1 MEHTFGNFEF
11 MQGFHPY
18 SKEVHSQL
26 PRGTAASSYPATSNY
41 LNSGEEP
48 VDLADFLAISSSNS
62 INVKQE
68 LYQSPTPTYTDSSLQ
83 YTQPS
88 FGISSGISP
97 RQVILAG
104 RMDQMNLA
112 QGVETVVEQV
122 YVSEGQQQEGGS
134 TPGKM
139 PRARPSQVMVG
150 KKLIDKSSDE
160 YRRRRERNNVAVRR
174 SRDKTRHKREE
185 TERRVVELEEEN
197 KKLREK
203 LTLLNKEINVLKS
216 LFSSVGVP
224 PSSNTSATTTTT
236 TATEL

>member
-11 MQGFHPY
+11 MQGFVHPY
-18 SKEVHSQL
+18 STKEVHGQL
-26 PRGTAASSYPATSNY
+26 PRSTAASSYPATSTY

-48 VDLADFLAISSSNS
+48 IDLADFLAISSGNS

-68 LYQSPTPTYTDSSLQ
+68 LYQSPPPTFTSNSLPYSQ
-83 YTQPS
+83 QS
-88 FGISSGISP
+88 FGASP

-104 RMDQMNLA
+104 RMDQISLA

-122 YVSEGQQQEGGS
+122 YASEPQQQEGGS
-134 TPGKM
+134 APGKM
-139 PRARPSQVMVG
+139 PRTRPSQVVVG
-150 KKLIDKSSDE
+150 KKLIDKNSEE

-185 TERRVVELEEEN
+185 TEKRVVELEEEN

-224 PSSNTSATTTTT
+224 TSSSSTTTTT
-236 TATEL
+236 EL

>member
-1 MEHTFGNFEF
+1 MEHTFDNFEF
-11 MQGFHPY
+11 MQGFVHPY
-18 SKEVHSQL
+18 STKEGHGQL
-26 PRGTAASSYPATSNY
+26 PRATTASSFPANNTY

-48 VDLADFLAISSSNS
+48 IDLAEFLAISSGNS
-62 INVKQE
+62 VSVKQE
-68 LYQSPTPTYTDSSLQ
+68 LYQSPPPTLTDNSLQ
-83 YTQPS
+83 YNRHN
-88 FGISSGISP
+88 FCVSP
-97 RQVILAG
+97 GQVILTP

-122 YVSEGQQQEGGS
+122 YVTEQQQQQESGS
-134 TPGKM
+134 APGKM
-139 PRARPSQVMVG
+139 PRVRPSQVMVG
-150 KKLIDKSSDE
+150 KKLIDKNSEE

-185 TERRVVELEEEN
+185 TERRVIELEEEN

-224 PSSNTSATTTTT
+224 TSSSSSS
-236 TATEL
+236 ATEL

>member
-18 SKEVHSQL
+18 PSKELHNQL
-26 PRGTAASSYPATSNY
+26 PRSTAASSYPAASNTY

-48 VDLADFLAISSSNS
+48 IDLADFLAISSGNS
-62 INVKQE
+62 INHSVKQE
-68 LYQSPTPTYTDSSLQ
+68 LYQSRPPTLTDNSLPYSQ
-83 YTQPS
+83 HQS
-88 FGISSGISP
+88 FGVSP
-97 RQVILAG
+97 RQVILTG
-104 RMDQMNLA
+104 RMDQISLA

-122 YVSEGQQQEGGS
+122 YVSEPQQQEGGS
-134 TPGKM
+134 APGKM

-150 KKLIDKSSDE
+150 KKFIDKNSDE
-160 YRRRRERNNVAVRR
+160 YKRRRERNNVAVRR

-185 TERRVVELEEEN
+185 TEKRVLDLEEEN
-197 KKLREK
+197 QKLREK

-224 PSSNTSATTTTT
+224 TSSSSSTTT
-236 TATEL
+236 

>member
-11 MQGFHPY
+11 MQGFGHPY
-18 SKEVHSQL
+18 STKDVHSQL
-26 PRGTAASSYPATSNY
+26 PRATTAASSFPASNTY

-48 VDLADFLAISSSNS
+48 IDLADFLAISSSNS
-62 INVKQE
+62 INIKQE
-68 LYQSPTPTYTDSSLQ
+68 LYQSPPPTLTDNNLQ
-83 YTQPS
+83 YNHQS
-88 FGISSGISP
+88 FGVSP
-97 RQVILAG
+97 RQVILTG
-104 RMDQMNLA
+104 RMDQINLA

-122 YVSEGQQQEGGS
+122 YVSEPQQQDGGS
-134 TPGKM
+134 APGKM
-139 PRARPSQVMVG
+139 PRSRPSQVMVG
-150 KKLIDKSSDE
+150 KKLIDKNSDE

-197 KKLREK
+197 QKLREK

-224 PSSNTSATTTTT
+224 SSSSTTT
-236 TATEL
+236 EL

>member
-1 MEHTFGNFEF
+1 MEHTFGINFEF

-18 SKEVHSQL
+18 STKEAPRSQL
-26 PRGTAASSYPATSNY
+26 PRATAASSYPAGNTY

-48 VDLADFLAISSSNS
+48 IDLADYLAISSGSS

-68 LYQSPTPTYTDSSLQ
+68 LYQSPTTLTNPSLPYSQ
-83 YTQPS
+83 HQS
-88 FGISSGISP
+88 FGVSP
-97 RQVILAG
+97 GQVILSG
-104 RMDQMNLA
+104 RMDQLNLA

-122 YVSEGQQQEGGS
+122 YVSESNQQEGS
-134 TPGKM
+134 APGKM

-150 KKLIDKSSDE
+150 KKLIDKNSDE

-197 KKLREK
+197 QKLREK

-224 PSSNTSATTTTT
+224 ASSSSATTTTT
-236 TATEL
+236 EL

>member
-11 MQGFHPY
+11 MQGFVHPY
-18 SKEVHSQL
+18 STKEVHDQL
-26 PRGTAASSYPATSNY
+26 PRATAASNFPASNTY

-48 VDLADFLAISSSNS
+48 IDLADFLAISSGNT

-68 LYQSPTPTYTDSSLQ
+68 LYQSHPPTLTDSSLQ
-83 YTQPS
+83 YNQHS
-88 FGISSGISP
+88 FGVSP
-97 RQVILAG
+97 RQVIMSGHG
-104 RMDQMNLA
+104 RMDQLNLA

-122 YVSEGQQQEGGS
+122 FVADSQQQEGGS
-134 TPGKM
+134 APGKM

-150 KKLIDKSSDE
+150 KKLIDKNSEE

-185 TERRVVELEEEN
+185 TEKRVVELEEEN

-203 LTLLNKEINVLKS
+203 LSLLNKEINVLKS

-224 PSSNTSATTTTT
+224 TSSNSTSS
-236 TATEL
+236 TEL

>member
-1 MEHTFGNFEF
+1 MEHTFANFEF
-11 MQGFHPY
+11 MQGFGHPY
-18 SKEVHSQL
+18 STKEVHSHQV
-26 PRGTAASSYPATSNY
+26 PRTTAASSYPATNTY

-48 VDLADFLAISSSNS
+48 IDLADFLAISSGNS

-68 LYQSPTPTYTDSSLQ
+68 LYRSPPPTLTADTSLQ
-83 YTQPS
+83 FSPQS
-88 FGISSGISP
+88 FGVNSRP
-97 RQVILAG
+97 VIFSG

-122 YVSEGQQQEGGS
+122 YVTDSQQQEGGS
-134 TPGKM
+134 APGKM
-139 PRARPSQVMVG
+139 PRTRPSQVMVG
-150 KKLIDKSSDE
+150 KKLIDKNSDE

-197 KKLREK
+197 QKLREK

-224 PSSNTSATTTTT
+224 TSSSSST
-236 TATEL
+236 TAEL

>member
-11 MQGFHPY
+11 MQGFAHPY
-18 SKEVHSQL
+18 SSKEVHGQL
-26 PRGTAASSYPATSNY
+26 PRATAASSYPATSTY

-48 VDLADFLAISSSNS
+48 VDLADFLAISSSSS

-68 LYQSPTPTYTDSSLQ
+68 LYRSPPPTYTDSSLQ
-83 YTQPS
+83 YTQPN
-88 FGISSGISP
+88 FGINP
-97 RQVILAG
+97 RQVILTG

-122 YVSEGQQQEGGS
+122 FVSEGQQEGGS
-134 TPGKM
+134 GPGKM
-139 PRARPSQVMVG
+139 PRARPSQVVVG
-150 KKLIDKSSDE
+150 KKLIDKNSDE

-185 TERRVVELEEEN
+185 TEKRVVELEEEN
-197 KKLREK
+197 QKLREK

-224 PSSNTSATTTTT
+224 ASSSSATSTTT

>member
-1 MEHTFGNFEF
+1 MEPTFSNFESSRF
-11 MQGFHPY
+11 ELMQGFHPY
-18 SKEVHSQL
+18 STKEAVHSQL
-26 PRGTAASSYPATSNY
+26 PRATAASSYPASSSY

-48 VDLADFLAISSSNS
+48 IDLADFLAISSGNS

-68 LYQSPTPTYTDSSLQ
+68 LYQSPAPTLPYSQ
-83 YTQPS
+83 HQS
-88 FGISSGISP
+88 FGVSP
-97 RQVILAG
+97 RQVVLTG

-122 YVSEGQQQEGGS
+122 YVSEPQQQEGGS
-134 TPGKM
+134 APGKM

-150 KKLIDKSSDE
+150 KKFIDKNSEE

-197 KKLREK
+197 QKLREK

-224 PSSNTSATTTTT
+224 TSSSSSTTT
-236 TATEL
+236 

>member
-1 MEHTFGNFEF
+1 MEHTFGINFEF

-18 SKEVHSQL
+18 STKEARSQL
-26 PRGTAASSYPATSNY
+26 ARATAASTYPASNTY

-48 VDLADFLAISSSNS
+48 IDLADYLAISSGSS
-62 INVKQE
+62 IPQNVKQE
-68 LYQSPTPTYTDSSLQ
+68 LYQSPPPTTLTNPSLPYSQ
-83 YTQPS
+83 HQS
-88 FGISSGISP
+88 FCVSP
-97 RQVILAG
+97 GQAVLSG
-104 RMDQMNLA
+104 RMDQLNLA

-122 YVSEGQQQEGGS
+122 YVSESHQQEGSG
-134 TPGKM
+134 PGKM
-139 PRARPSQVMVG
+139 PRTRPSQVMVG
-150 KKLIDKSSDE
+150 KKLIDKNSEE

-197 KKLREK
+197 QKLREK

-224 PSSNTSATTTTT
+224 TSSSSSTTTN
-236 TATEL
+236 TEL